1 MLSILVAV
9 AVGLGLS
16 IQTAVNSRLRL
27 NVGSP
32 FFSSLVSFAVGTVF
46 LVLIVAIEGRGIHLP
61 EGLPVWTLLGG
72 PLGVLALTSNILLF
86 PFLGAVETVLLPL
99 LGQVLMSLIIDE
111 LGLFRANQHEMDVA
125 RGMGALL
132 MLGGVLLAVMSKRG
146 TNVGSQIHG
155 GKALWRMW
163 GIVAGGLA
171 ACQSAING
179 HLGVLLGS
187 PLNAALIS
195 FSGGLLVLLILVTVI
210 GHWPTT
216 KRRMAAYLSSRV
228 QSVEISTV
236 LAGDDG
242 EGSPAG
248 DDGEGSPAGDD
259 DEGSPAGDAGKVSL
273 TSDDGDGEVST
284 NAPAKLPSVW
294 RPWWIWTGGILGA
307 LFVFAVASLVP
318 TLGTGL
324 TLMFAMV
331 GQVSGSMLVDHFG
344 AFGAQKNPIIP
355 IQAVGVI
362 VMAVGVMIIRVM

>member
-216 KRRMAAYLSSRV
+216 KRRMAAYLSSRA

-248 DDGEGSPAGDD
+248 DAGR
-259 DEGSPAGDAGKVSL
+259 VSL

-284 NAPAKLPSVW
+284 NAPTKLPSVW

-344 AFGAQKNPIIP
+344 ALGAQKNPIIP
-355 IQAVGVI
+355 IQTVGVI

>member
-210 GHWPTT
+210 GHWPTS
-216 KRRMAAYLSSRV
+216 KRRMAAYLSSRA

-236 LAGDDG
+236 LAGDD
-242 EGSPAG
+242 
-248 DDGEGSPAGDD
+248 
-259 DEGSPAGDAGKVSL
+259 DEGSPAGNGGKVSL
-273 TSDDGDGEVST
+273 TSDDSDGDGEVST

-344 AFGAQKNPIIP
+344 ALGAQKNPIIP

>member
-216 KRRMAAYLSSRV
+216 KRRMAAYLSSRA

-248 DDGEGSPAGDD
+248 DAGR
-259 DEGSPAGDAGKVSL
+259 VSL

-344 AFGAQKNPIIP
+344 ALGAQKNPIIP

>member
-195 FSGGLLVLLILVTVI
+195 FSGGLLVLLVLVTVI

-216 KRRMAAYLSSRV
+216 KRRMAAYLSSRA

-236 LAGDDG
+236 L
-242 EGSPAG
+242 
-248 DDGEGSPAGDD
+248 AGDD
-259 DEGSPAGDAGKVSL
+259 DEGSPAGDAGRVSL

-294 RPWWIWTGGILGA
+294 RPWWMWTGGILGA

-344 AFGAQKNPIIP
+344 ALGAQKNPIIP

>member
-216 KRRMAAYLSSRV
+216 KRRMAAYLSSRA

-248 DDGEGSPAGDD
+248 DD
-259 DEGSPAGDAGKVSL
+259 GKVSL

-344 AFGAQKNPIIP
+344 ALGAQKNPIIP

>member
-216 KRRMAAYLSSRV
+216 KRRMAAYLSSRA

-248 DDGEGSPAGDD
+248 DDGDGDG
-259 DEGSPAGDAGKVSL
+259 E
-273 TSDDGDGEVST
+273 GDGEVST

-344 AFGAQKNPIIP
+344 ALGAQKNPIIP

>member
-216 KRRMAAYLSSRV
+216 KRRMAAYLSSRA

-236 LAGDDG
+236 L
-242 EGSPAG
+242 
-248 DDGEGSPAGDD
+248 AGDD
-259 DEGSPAGDAGKVSL
+259 DEGSPAGDAGRVSL
-273 TSDDGDGEVST
+273 TSDDSDGDGEVST

-344 AFGAQKNPIIP
+344 ALGAQKNPIIP

>member
-216 KRRMAAYLSSRV
+216 KRRMAAYLSSRA

-236 LAGDDG
+236 LAGDDD

-248 DDGEGSPAGDD
+248 DDGEGSPAG
-259 DEGSPAGDAGKVSL
+259 
-273 TSDDGDGEVST
+273 DDGDGEVST

>member
-1 MLSILVAV
+1 VLSILVAV

-216 KRRMAAYLSSRV
+216 KRRMAAYLSSRA

-248 DDGEGSPAGDD
+248 DDGDGDG
-259 DEGSPAGDAGKVSL
+259 E
-273 TSDDGDGEVST
+273 GDGEVST

-344 AFGAQKNPIIP
+344 ALGAQKNPIIP

>member
-132 MLGGVLLAVMSKRG
+132 MLGGVLLAVMRKRG

-216 KRRMAAYLSSRV
+216 KRRMAAYLSSRA

-236 LAGDDG
+236 LAGDDD

-248 DDGEGSPAGDD
+248 DDGEGSPAG
-259 DEGSPAGDAGKVSL
+259 
-273 TSDDGDGEVST
+273 DDGDGEVST

-294 RPWWIWTGGILGA
+294 RPWWMWTGGILGA

-344 AFGAQKNPIIP
+344 ALGAQKNPIIP

>member
-195 FSGGLLVLLILVTVI
+195 FSGGLLVLLILVTMI

-216 KRRMAAYLSSRV
+216 KRRIAAYLSSRA

-236 LAGDDG
+236 LAGDD
-242 EGSPAG
+242 
-248 DDGEGSPAGDD
+248 
-259 DEGSPAGDAGKVSL
+259 DEGSPAGNGGKVSL
-273 TSDDGDGEVST
+273 TSDDSDGDGDGEVST

-344 AFGAQKNPIIP
+344 ALGAQKNPIIP